1 MDRRAFFGALAGGLL
16 AAPFV
21 AKAEQASTVY
31 RVGLVSLGGDP
42 LWWQPVL
49 DAMTELGYVE
59 GRNLAVRRAFA
70 KGHPE
75 NLPHLVTELVRSGVD
90 VVVTAAVR
98 ETKAVKQP
106 APSTPIVMLLVP
118 DPVAEGFV
126 TTLARP
132 GGNVTG
138 LTNLAPGLSQKYV
151 ELLREAVPSASRFVV
166 VASNPAGPAP
176 EIRSELERA
185 AKTFGIVLSMSSV
198 SGAENFDA
206 VLARAKREGAAGII
220 TGGDYVT
227 FQHRKRFVEAALKY
241 RLPGIYWTKEYVE
254 DGGLLAYTA
263 DMTDLRRRAAGFV
276 DKILKG
282 AKPADLPVEQ
292 PTKFELVI
300 NLKTAKALGLTIPPS
315 LLQRADQVIE

>member
-1 MDRRAFFGALAGGLL
+1 MMGRRTFLALIPGSL
-16 AAPFV
+16 AAPL
-21 AKAEQASTVY
+21 AAEAEQASPMY

-42 LWWQPVL
+42 VWWQPVL
-49 DAMTELGYVE
+49 DAMRELGYVE
-59 GRNLAVRRAFA
+59 GRNLSVRRAFA

-75 NLPHLVTELVRSGVD
+75 NLPRLVTELVRSGVD
-90 VVVTAAVR
+90 VVVTTAVR
-98 ETKAVKQP
+98 ETKAVQQA

-138 LTNLAPGLSQKYV
+138 LTNLAPGLTQKYV

-166 VASNPAGPAP
+166 VASNPAGPP
-176 EIRSELERA
+176 PQVRGELERA
-185 AKTFGIVLSMSSV
+185 AKTFGIVLSISPV
-198 SGAENFDA
+198 SGPQDFDA

-220 TGGDYVT
+220 VVGDYLT
-227 FQHRKRFVEAALKY
+227 FQHRKRFVEAVLKY
-241 RLPGIYWTKEYVE
+241 RLPGIYWTREYVDE
-254 DGGLLAYTA
+254 GGLLAYSA
-263 DMTDLRRRAAGFV
+263 DMTDLRRRAATFV

-315 LLQRADQVIE
+315 LLARADQVIE

>member
-1 MDRRAFFGALAGGLL
+1 MDRRAFLGTLTGGLL

-49 DAMTELGYVE
+49 DAMSELGYVE
-59 GRNLAVRRAFA
+59 GRNLIVRRAFA

-75 NLPHLVTELVRSGVD
+75 NLPRLVTDLVRSGVD
-90 VVVTAAVR
+90 VVVTTATR
-98 ETKAVKQP
+98 ETKEVKQA
-106 APSTPIVMLLVP
+106 APTTPIVMLLVP

-126 TTLARP
+126 TTPARP
-132 GGNVTG
+132 GGAVTG
-138 LTNLAPGLSQKYV
+138 LTNLAPGLTQKYV
-151 ELLREAVPSASRFVV
+151 ELLREPLPSASRFAV
-166 VASNPAGPAP
+166 VASPGGPLP
-176 EIRSELERA
+176 EIRNELERA
-185 AKTFGIVLSMSSV
+185 AKTLGIVLSITPV
-198 SGAENFDA
+198 SGPDAFDA

-220 TGGDYVT
+220 AAGDYVT
-227 FQHRKRFVEAALKY
+227 FQHRKRFVETMLKH
-241 RLPGIYWTKEYVE
+241 RLPGIYWTREYVE
-254 DGGLLAYTA
+254 EGGLLAYTA
-263 DMTDLRRRAAGFV
+263 DMTDLRRRAAIYV

-292 PTKFELVI
+292 PAKFELVI